1 MIDFTYNPI
10 IPADYKSRRE
20 RTSLRSLSL
29 AFAFSAYDT
38 VFIMSPRSFTKLL
51 EKAVYNDYNRYCVI
65 RREGWKWKK
74 YQKLSTILPLM
85 PADGIRYLKT
95 AQDYTE
101 YFHEALSFSDLYETY
116 RYIEKHGLEKI
127 ATVIIRMI

>member
-1 MIDFTYNPI
+1 
-10 IPADYKSRRE
+10 
-20 RTSLRSLSL
+20 
-29 AFAFSAYDT
+29 
-38 VFIMSPRSFTKLL
+38 MSPRSFTKLL

-65 RREGWKWKK
+65 SPGGLEMEEVSKAKHYIAVNAGGR
-74 YQKLSTILPLM
+74 YPL
-85 PADGIRYLKT
+85 LKT

-127 ATVIIRMI
+127 ATVITRMI